1 MSTGLFFGIFAA
13 LLAIGVPVIGAFG
26 GLAILPNLLNGA
38 FPYSL
43 DAAVRSMVGALDSFP
58 LLAVP
63 LFMLSGIIM
72 ALGGVSEKLF
82 NFFAYF
88 IGNKTAGF
96 PCAVVVTCLFY
107 GAISGSGPATTAAV
121 GAMAIPFLTA
131 MGYDALFATSLVAV
145 SGGLGIIIPPSIPF
159 IVFSS
164 TASVSTSTLFIAGI
178 VPGLL
183 IGACLMAYTYFY
195 CRKHGEDKEKLKTN
209 YEKIRS
215 KGFWPLLK
223 ESVWALLTPVIILG
237 SIYGGIASPTEAA
250 VISVFYALI
259 ISLFVYHT
267 ISLKDIPNL
276 LAETVKTYAPILFVI
291 ASAVAFS
298 RVLTML
304 RIPQE
309 ISEGLLSVLSSK
321 IVILLVVNLIL
332 LVAGMIMDALPNIMI
347 LTPILLPV
355 MQAIGVDP
363 VHFGVF
369 MIVNLAI
376 GFVTPPMGINLYVAS
391 SMTKIPVTRIARV
404 AIPFI
409 GAFLVALA
417 MITFIPQ
424 ISLFLT
430 QL

>member
-1 MSTGLFFGIFAA
+1 MSTGLFFAIFAVF
-13 LLAIGVPVIGAFG
+13 LAAGIPVIGAFG
-26 GLAILPNLLNGA
+26 GLAILPNLMNGA

-96 PCAVVVTCLFY
+96 PCAVIVTCLFY

-164 TASVSTSTLFIAGI
+164 TAGVSTSTLFIAGVI
-178 VPGLL
+178 PGLL
-183 IGACLMAYTYFY
+183 IGACLMVYTYFY
-195 CRKHGEDKEKLKTN
+195 CRKHGEDKEKLRTN
-209 YEKIRS
+209 YAAIRS
-215 KGFWPLLK
+215 KGFLPLLK
-223 ESVWALLTPVIILG
+223 ESIWALLTPVIILG

-259 ISLFVYHT
+259 ISLFVYNT
-267 ISLKDIPNL
+267 ITLKDIPNL
-276 LAETVKTYAPILFVI
+276 LMETVKTYGPILFVI

-309 ISEGLLSVLSSK
+309 ISEGLLSVLSNK

-355 MQAIGVDP
+355 MQAIGINP
-363 VHFGVF
+363 IHFGVF

-391 SMTKIPVTRIARV
+391 SMTKIPVTQIARM
-404 AIPFI
+404 ALPFI
-409 GAFLVALA
+409 GAFLAALA